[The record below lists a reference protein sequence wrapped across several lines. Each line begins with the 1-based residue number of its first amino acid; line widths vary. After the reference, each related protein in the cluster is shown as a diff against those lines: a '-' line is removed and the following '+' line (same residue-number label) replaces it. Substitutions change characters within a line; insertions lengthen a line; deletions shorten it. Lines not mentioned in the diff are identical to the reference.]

1 MLPLELGNPGHFG
14 DDLQLVPSC
23 IAFLLESSGTAIIIA
38 RAGGVGTARRS
49 QGITRHG
56 RSCNWS
62 RGRIPP
68 DEPENTKKIVRDEK
82 RSKKGCEEANGHHL
96 RRAPARLLSSSSLAG
111 RLLLLF
117 AMEFLGVLVLE
128 TESLGRKRLGRQKIW

>member
-1 MLPLELGNPGHFG
+1 
-14 DDLQLVPSC
+14 V
-23 IAFLLESSGTAIIIA
+23 IVIA

-49 QGITRHG
+49 RGIARHS
-56 RSCNWS
+56 RSCSWS

-68 DEPENTKKIVRDEK
+68 DEPENTKKIVRGKIRRKDL
-82 RSKKGCEEANGHHL
+82 KKGVCEEVNNHHL
-96 RRAPARLLSSSSLAG
+96 RRALARLPSASSLAG

-128 TESLGRKRLGRQKIW
+128 TESLGWQRLGRQRIW